1 MAQSGEGGTLG
12 FPGGHVELRILG
24 PFQAF
29 DDSGREVGLPTGRE
43 RALLAALVLRRGE
56 VVSVDALVEALWGD
70 AAPSTA
76 VKAVQGYVSHLRRVL
91 GSDGAIVTQPPGYVL
106 HIPAEAVDAHRFESL
121 AAEGWRTLEDDP
133 AAALVT
139 FDQALA
145 LWRGPA
151 LAEFAF
157 ADFAQREITRFEE
170 LRLETLEGRF
180 EAMLG
185 LGRHGAIVAEL
196 ETRVAE
202 HPLRERLRG
211 QLMLALYRC
220 GRQAEALEVY
230 RKGRRLL
237 ADELGLEP
245 GFELQRLE
253 HAILSQDPGLDPPGT
268 RRERKREPT
277 AATDS
282 PDVGRRS
289 RRRHVAAGA
298 ALVAVAAAAATIG
311 YLVVADE
318 PAASVAVTPPTLA
331 VIDPATNRVVASI
344 SVGSKPVAV
353 AAGAGGIWVGDARDG
368 TITRVDPETR
378 KVVKT
383 IGIGAPVVD
392 LATGLGA
399 VWAATGGFGEVVR
412 IDPEVGAATQRI
424 PLGDPQ
430 DPVVPSVPS
439 VGVGDGRVWAGVPD
453 GLARIDARSGD
464 VADTVDLDG
473 TQALQIAA
481 GGGAVWVTTI
491 ANRAKRVE
499 ASSGRSTAEFY
510 AGGWVYPVALGGGAA
525 WVGGLRGLAKL
536 DPDTGA
542 SLSTSAR
549 VELVTGIAFGEG
561 SLWLTNADTAEVVR
575 LDPETGAV
583 QATIPMGGRGDDV
596 VVDRGLVWVVVPPNE

>member
-1 MAQSGEGGTLG
+1 
-12 FPGGHVELRILG
+12 VELRILG

-29 DDSGREVGLPTGRE
+29 DDSGREVVLPTGRE

-56 VVSVDALVEALWGD
+56 VVSVDALVDALWGE
-70 AAPSTA
+70 AVPSTA

-106 HIPAEAVDAHRFESL
+106 RIPAEAIDARRFESL
-121 AAEGWRTLEDDP
+121 AADGWRTLEDDP
-133 AAALVT
+133 EAALAI

-145 LWRGPA
+145 LWRGAA

-157 ADFAQREITRFEE
+157 ADFAQREIARLEE

-180 EAMLG
+180 EAMLR
-185 LGRHGAIVAEL
+185 LGRHGAVVAEL
-196 ETRVAE
+196 EARVAQ

-211 QLMLALYRC
+211 QLMLALYRS
-220 GRQAEALEVY
+220 GRQAEALDVY
-230 RKGRRLL
+230 RNGRRLV

-245 GFELQRLE
+245 GADLQRLE
-253 HAILSQDPGLDPPGT
+253 RAILSQDPSLDVAVT
-268 RRERKREPT
+268 RRPAAEPT
-277 AATDS
+277 RVS
-282 PDVGRRS
+282 PIRHGRR
-289 RRRHVAAGA
+289 RGAGHRIAVGA
-298 ALVAVAAAAATIG
+298 ALVAVAAVAATLG

-318 PAASVAVTPPTLA
+318 PSASVAATPPTLA

-344 SVGSKPVAV
+344 PVGSKPVAV
-353 AAGAGGIWVGDARDG
+353 AAGVGGIWVGDARDG

-392 LATGLGA
+392 LATGLGG
-399 VWAATGGFGEVVR
+399 VWGATGGFGEVVR
-412 IDPEVGAATQRI
+412 IDPGVGAVAQRI
-424 PLGDPQ
+424 PLGDPE

-453 GLARIDARSGD
+453 GLARIDPRSGE
-464 VADTVDLDG
+464 VVDTVDLDS
-473 TQALQIAA
+473 TQALQMAV

-499 ASSGRSTAEFY
+499 ASSARPTAEFY
-510 AGGWVYPVALGGGAA
+510 AGGWVYPVTLGGGAA
-525 WVGGLRGLAKL
+525 WVGGLRGIAELN
-536 DPDTGA
+536 PDTGS
-542 SLSTSAR
+542 SLSSSAQ
-549 VELVTGIAFGEG
+549 VKLVTGIAYGEG
-561 SLWLTNADTAEVVR
+561 SLWLTNGDTADVVR

-583 QATIPMGGRGDDV
+583 EATIPLGGRGEDL
-596 VVDRGLVWVVVPPNE
+596 VVDQGLVWIVVPPSE